1 RSRDDVRDVAA
12 GAALMWTAT
21 RELSVFAPI
30 ADRPTLETRLAAIDA
45 ALDKEVQPT
54 EPFSPAAMPDT
65 HFMRFV
71 IIPDAELGDLL
82 AWEVNYDGEL
92 EPWLELV
99 AEVAGIDRIFECCVA
114 YPGTR
119 RRDDWVAWM
128 LEHRIC
134 AAAFYCAYPGVPR
147 SEIVNDLAVRQK
159 LRELADAH
167 RSGLESLPP
176 HEIQRRLYDGVA
188 ADAKLKSS
196 VILDED
202 VRWFL
207 SRVLALIAAVIVFPF
222 LLAIVLVWWL
232 WALLAAERK
241 DEVAPEPQHAVH
253 TAAELAAL
261 EDKIR
266 QNQLTH
272 VVDIKPG
279 VFRAFTLWT
288 VLHVIGVLAGVFYV
302 DGHLGG
308 ITSIHFARWVIVR
321 DRRDVPRAQRRDRLV
336 FFSNYDGSWES
347 YLGEFIDRA
356 AMGLTAIWSS
366 TEGFPKTKLLMF
378 QGATDEERFKQWTRD
393 HQLVTQMWWS
403 GVREST
409 VQNVR
414 DDIWL
419 RRRLAAALDDDE
431 RALWLRK
438 L

>member
-1 RSRDDVRDVAA
+1 
-12 GAALMWTAT
+12 MWTAT

-30 ADRPTLETRLAAIDA
+30 ADRSTLELRLAAINDA
-45 ALDKEVQPT
+45 LAKDVAST
-54 EPFSPAAMPDT
+54 EPFSPEAVPDV

-71 IIPDAELGDLL
+71 IIPDEELGDLL

-92 EPWLELV
+92 EPWLARV
-99 AEVAGIDRIFECCVA
+99 AEVPGIDRIFGCCVG
-114 YPGTR
+114 YPGTH
-119 RRDDWVAWM
+119 RRDDWIVWM
-128 LEHRIC
+128 LEHRHR

-147 SEIVNDLAVRQK
+147 EEIVNDLAVRK
-159 LRELADAH
+159 RLRELADAH
-167 RSGLESLPP
+167 RPELAALPP
-176 HEIQRRLYDGVA
+176 HEIQRRLYEGVA
-188 ADAKLKSS
+188 ADPRLHSN

-202 VRWFL
+202 LRWFF
-207 SRVLALIAAVIVFPF
+207 SRLLALILAVVIFPF
-222 LLAIVLVWWL
+222 LLAIVIVWWF
-232 WALLAAERK
+232 WALLRAERD
-241 DEVAPEPQHAVH
+241 DEVAPPPKHAVH

-279 VFRAFTLWT
+279 IFRAFTVRT
-288 VLHVIGVLAGVFYV
+288 VLFVIDKLARVVYV

-308 ITSIHFARWVIVR
+308 ITSIHFARWVIVP
-321 DRRDVPRAQRRDRLV
+321 DRRDVPRAQRRDRVV

-366 TEGFPKTKLLMF
+366 TKDFPKTKLLMF
-378 QGATDEERFKQWTRD
+378 AGATDEESFKQWTRD

-409 VQNVR
+409 VQNLR
-414 DDIWL
+414 DNIWL

-431 RALWLRK
+431 RATWLRK

>member
-1 RSRDDVRDVAA
+1 
-12 GAALMWTAT
+12 MWTAT

-30 ADRPTLETRLAAIDA
+30 ADRSTLELRLAAINDA
-45 ALDKEVQPT
+45 LAKDVAST
-54 EPFSPAAMPDT
+54 EPFSPDAVPDV

-71 IIPDAELGDLL
+71 IIPDEELGDLL

-92 EPWLELV
+92 TAWLARA
-99 AEVAGIDRIFECCVA
+99 AEVPGIDRIFGCCA
-114 YPGTR
+114 GYPGTHK
-119 RRDDWVAWM
+119 RDDWMLWM

-147 SEIVNDLAVRQK
+147 KEILNDLAVRK
-159 LRELADAH
+159 RLRELADDQRA
-167 RSGLESLPP
+167 SLSSLPP
-176 HEIQRRLYDGVA
+176 HEIQRRLYEGVA
-188 ADAKLKSS
+188 ADARLQSS
-196 VILDED
+196 VVLDED
-202 VRWFL
+202 LRWFF
-207 SRVLALIAAVIVFPF
+207 SRLLALVIGIVVFPI
-222 LLAIVLVWWL
+222 LLAIVIVWWF
-232 WALLAAERK
+232 WALLRAERS
-241 DEVAPEPQHAVH
+241 DEVAPPPRHAVH

-279 VFRAFTLWT
+279 IFRAFTIRT
-288 VLHVIGVLAGVFYV
+288 VLAVINALAGVVYI

-308 ITSIHFARWVIVR
+308 ITSIHFARWVIVP

-366 TEGFPKTKLLMF
+366 TKDFPRTRLLMF
-378 QGATDEERFKQWTRD
+378 EGATDEESFKQWTRD

-403 GVREST
+403 GVKEST
-409 VQNVR
+409 VQNLR
-414 DDIWL
+414 DDVWL
-419 RRRLAAALDDDE
+419 RRRLAAALADDE
-431 RALWLRK
+431 RALWL
-438 L
+438 

>member
-1 RSRDDVRDVAA
+1 
-12 GAALMWTAT
+12 
-21 RELSVFAPI
+21 
-30 ADRPTLETRLAAIDA
+30 
-45 ALDKEVQPT
+45 
-54 EPFSPAAMPDT
+54 MPDT

-92 EPWLELV
+92 EDWLSRV
-99 AEVAGIDRIFECCVA
+99 AEVAGIDRIFECCVD

-128 LEHRIC
+128 LEHRIR

-147 SEIVNDLAVRQK
+147 KEIVNDLAVRQK
-159 LRELADAH
+159 LRELADTQ
-167 RSGLESLPP
+167 RSDFEALPP
-176 HEIQRRLYDGVA
+176 HEIQRRLNEGVA
-188 ADAKLKSS
+188 AEPKLKSS

-207 SRVLALIAAVIVFPF
+207 SRVLALIAAVIVLPF

-232 WALLAAERK
+232 WALLAAERN
-241 DEVAPEPQHAVH
+241 DEVAPEPKHAVH

-272 VVDIKPG
+272 VVDVKPG
-279 VFRAFTLWT
+279 VFRAFTLWA
-288 VLHVIGVLAGVFYV
+288 VLHVIDVLAGVVYV

-321 DRRDVPRAQRRDRLV
+321 DRRAVPRAQRRDRLV

-409 VQNVR
+409 VQNIR

-431 RALWLRK
+431 RALWLQK

>member
-1 RSRDDVRDVAA
+1 
-12 GAALMWTAT
+12 MWTAT

-30 ADRPTLETRLAAIDA
+30 ADRSTLELRLAAINDA
-45 ALDKEVQPT
+45 LAKDVAST
-54 EPFSPAAMPDT
+54 EPFAPDAVPDV

-71 IIPDAELGDLL
+71 IIPDDELGDLL

-92 EPWLELV
+92 EPWLARV
-99 AEVAGIDRIFECCVA
+99 AEVPGIDRIFECCVG

-119 RRDDWVAWM
+119 KRDDWMLWM
-128 LEHRIC
+128 LEHRIR

-147 SEIVNDLAVRQK
+147 KEIVNDLAVRQR
-159 LRELADAH
+159 LRELADAQ
-167 RSGLESLPP
+167 RPALERLPP
-176 HEIQRRLYDGVA
+176 HEIQRRLYEGVT
-188 ADAKLKSS
+188 ADARLQSS

-202 VRWFL
+202 LRWFF
-207 SRVLALIAAVIVFPF
+207 SRVAAVLVGLIILPF
-222 LLAIVLVWWL
+222 LLAIVVFWWF
-232 WALLAAERK
+232 WALLRAERD
-241 DEVAPEPQHAVH
+241 DEVAPPPKHAVH

-279 VFRAFTLWT
+279 VFRAFTVRT
-288 VLHVIGVLAGVFYV
+288 VLYVIGALAGVFYV

-308 ITSIHFARWVIVR
+308 ITSIHFARWVIVN
-321 DRRDVPRAQRRDRLV
+321 DRRDVPRSQRRDRIV

-356 AMGLTAIWSS
+356 SMGLTAIWSN
-366 TEGFPKTKLLMF
+366 TVDFPKTKLLMF
-378 QGATDEERFKQWTRD
+378 QGATDEESFKQWTRD

-403 GVREST
+403 GVRDST
-409 VQNVR
+409 VQNLR

-419 RRRLAAALDDDE
+419 RRRLAASLDDDE
-431 RALWLRK
+431 RALWLQK

>member
-1 RSRDDVRDVAA
+1 
-12 GAALMWTAT
+12 MWTAT

-30 ADRPTLETRLAAIDA
+30 ADRSTLEVRLAAIEA
-45 ALDKEVQPT
+45 ALDKEVAST
-54 EPFSPAAMPDT
+54 EPFSPAAVPDV

-92 EPWLELV
+92 EAWLARA
-99 AEVAGIDRIFECCVA
+99 AEVPGIDRIFECCVD
-114 YPGTR
+114 YPGSR
-119 RRDDWVAWM
+119 KREDWMLWM

-147 SEIVNDLAVRQK
+147 SEIVNDLKVRTR

-167 RSGLESLPP
+167 RAELEGLPP
-176 HEIQRRLYDGVA
+176 HEIQRRLYEGVA
-188 ADAKLKSS
+188 ADPRLKSS
-196 VILDED
+196 VILEED

-207 SRVLALIAAVIVFPF
+207 SRLVAGIAALIVFPF
-222 LLAIVLVWWL
+222 LLAIVLLWWL
-232 WALLAAERK
+232 WALLVAERN
-241 DEVAPEPQHAVH
+241 DEVAPAPKHAVH

-272 VVDIKPG
+272 VVDVKPG
-279 VFRAFTLWT
+279 MFRAFTLWA
-288 VLHVIGVLAGVFYV
+288 VLHVINALASVVYI

-321 DRRDVPRAQRRDRLV
+321 DRRAVPRAQRRDRLV

-409 VQNVR
+409 VQNLR

-419 RRRLAAALDDDE
+419 RRRLAAALPDDE
-431 RALWLRK
+431 RAEWLRR

>member
-1 RSRDDVRDVAA
+1 
-12 GAALMWTAT
+12 MWTAT

-30 ADRPTLETRLAAIDA
+30 ADRQTLELRLAAIDA
-45 ALDKEVQPT
+45 ALDKGVAST
-54 EPFSPAAMPDT
+54 EPFSPAAMPDV

-71 IIPDAELGDLL
+71 IIPDAEFGDLL

-92 EPWLELV
+92 EAWLALAADV
-99 AEVAGIDRIFECCVA
+99 PGIDRIFECCTG
-114 YPGTR
+114 YPGTSR
-119 RRDDWVAWM
+119 REDWMTWM
-128 LEHRIC
+128 LEHRIA

-147 SEIVNDLAVRQK
+147 QEIVNDLKVRAR

-167 RSGLESLPP
+167 RAAYEALPP
-176 HEIQRRLYDGVA
+176 HEIQRRLYEGVA
-188 ADAKLKSS
+188 ADPRLKSS
-196 VILDED
+196 VILEED

-207 SRVLALIAAVIVFPF
+207 SRLLALLAAAIVLPF
-222 LLAIVLVWWL
+222 LLAIIVFWWL
-232 WALLAAERK
+232 WALLSAEHN
-241 DEVAPEPQHAVH
+241 DAVAPEPKHAVH

-279 VFRAFTLWT
+279 IFRAFTIWT
-288 VLHVIGVLAGVFYV
+288 VLHVIGALASVVYI

-366 TEGFPKTKLLMF
+366 TKDFPKTKFLMF

-409 VQNVR
+409 VQNLR
-414 DDIWL
+414 DNIYL
-419 RRRLAAALDDDE
+419 RRRLAQALPDDE
-431 RALWLRK
+431 RAEWLRR